1 MGLGGMGV
9 GVGGMFTG
17 LGAGMMSSMLPASGA
32 ITPSEVPTKVVCLSQ
47 VAQLIMAYFCATG
60 CYF

>member
-1 MGLGGMGV
+1 MQKLALSASGANAMGLGGMGM

-17 LGAGMMSSMLPASGA
+17 LGAGMMPSMLSGSGA

-47 VAQLIMAYFCATG
+47 VA
-60 CYF
+60 